1 MSALKA
7 PDGGFSSKRLV
18 GIGYAALGIFIVVIK
33 MFTDS
38 EIGIEWFISSV
49 SVSLASLGISGL
61 EKFGNPKIVRPQGT
75 TDPTKPGDGKS

>member
-1 MSALKA
+1 MNALKS
-7 PDGGFSSKRLV
+7 PDGAYSSKRLV

-49 SVSLASLGISGL
+49 SVSLASLGISGI
-61 EKFGNPKIVRPQGT
+61 EKFGNPKIVRPDAT
-75 TDPTKPGDGKS
+75 VTPTKTGGGKT